1 MAIIGPGDE
10 DGTGGGYGGGGTS
23 GGGGVNWIIDPAPDT
38 LVFNTPPANGAA
50 IVVKE
55 YNVSTA
61 NATSVWALGAW
72 NGHYGYP
79 GEVEFYAERLAFA
92 ANLDRPQ
99 TLWMSRIGDYSF
111 FGKSTP
117 ILDDDAITATMNA
130 RQLNKINDLLPKQHL
145 LALTT
150 GGVWKIGGGDSE
162 VVTPST
168 VSTKPQPSTGAADL
182 PALDVGETAV
192 YLTQKGG
199 QVRDLAFTFEADGY
213 AGSDLTAF
221 ASHLLERYTIID
233 WSFQMV
239 PYSAVYA
246 VREDGWLLT
255 MTYKRE
261 HQVVAWARHDT
272 QGSFLSTATVPEE
285 SEHGCYVVVERV
297 VNGVTKR
304 YIERFAEQA
313 DDDRDWVGMD
323 CALSYDGRNAT
334 ATTLTLSGGFT
345 VADTV
350 TVTASAAI
358 FAASNV
364 GDAVVLDYDGEPLRI
379 AITEYVLPTE
389 VKGNPSRDV
398 PVALRTPGTA
408 WALAVDTLSGL
419 AHLAGLTVQIAAD
432 GYEQPA
438 QVVTGGQVT
447 LSPPAAVVHVGL
459 PFVSEFESLDM
470 MLVGGQPVGTRQKL
484 IKEIG
489 ILVKDTRAIFA
500 GTRFDTLEE
509 YKPRS
514 TESMNLPPELQTTW
528 LQMPVHGEWQQNPSV
543 CIRNTSP
550 FRCTV
555 LAIEPDVQLGKA

>member
-1 MAIIGPGDE
+1 MGIIGPGDE

-23 GGGGVNWIIDPAPDT
+23 GGGGVNWIIDPTPDT
-38 LVFNTPPANGAA
+38 LVFNTAPANGAA

-55 YNVSTA
+55 YDVSTA

-72 NGHYGYP
+72 NGYYGYP
-79 GEVEFYAERLAFA
+79 GEVEFYAERLTFA
-92 ANLDRPQ
+92 ANIDRPQ

-130 RQLNKINDLLPKQHL
+130 RRLNKINDLLPKQHL

-150 GGVWKIGGGDSE
+150 GGVWKVSGGDSE

-168 VSTKPQPSTGAADL
+168 VSAKPQPSTGSSNL

-221 ASHLLERYTIID
+221 ASHLLEGYTLLD
-233 WSFQMV
+233 WAYQDV
-239 PYSAVYA
+239 PYTAVYA
-246 VREDGWLLT
+246 VRDDGWLLT

-272 QGSFLSTATVPEE
+272 QGNFLSTVTVPEE
-285 SEHGCYVVVERV
+285 SEHGCYVIVERV
-297 VNGVTKR
+297 VNGVTKK
-304 YIERFAEQA
+304 YIERFSGQV

-323 CALSYDGRNAT
+323 CALSYDGRNTT
-334 ATTLTLSGGFT
+334 ATTLTISGSGL
-345 VADTV
+345 VASA
-350 TVTASAAI
+350 TASTGI
-358 FAASNV
+358 FSASDI
-364 GDAVVLDYDGEPLRI
+364 GDAVIADYNGTPLTMT
-379 AITEYVLPTE
+379 ITAYVSATN
-389 VKGNPSRDV
+389 VTGVPSRSMNPLV
-398 PVALRTPGTA
+398 PILAGTDWA
-408 WALAVDTLSGL
+408 WARDTFSGLDHLKGLQVVASADGIDMGSYTVNAFGEITLSAPG
-419 AHLAGLTVQIAAD
+419 
-432 GYEQPA
+432 
-438 QVVTGGQVT
+438 
-447 LSPPAAVVHVGL
+447 AVVHVGL
-459 PFVSEFESLDM
+459 AFVSEFESLDM

-484 IKEIG
+484 IREIG
-489 ILVKDTRAIFA
+489 ILLKDTPAVMA
-500 GTRFDTLEE
+500 GTSFDHLESLAPSDSE
-509 YKPRS
+509 
-514 TESMNLPPELQTTW
+514 TGWAQL
-528 LQMPVHGEWQQNPSV
+528 PVHGEWQQNPSV

-555 LAIEPDVQLGKA
+555 LAIEPSVEFGK